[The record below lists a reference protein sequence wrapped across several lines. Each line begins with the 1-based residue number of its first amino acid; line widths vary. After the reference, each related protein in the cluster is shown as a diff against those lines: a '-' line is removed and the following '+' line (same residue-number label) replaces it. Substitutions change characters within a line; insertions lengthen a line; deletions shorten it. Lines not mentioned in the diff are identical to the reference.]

1 LFYCIFEF
9 QRIPLSKLFLI
20 WFIGG
25 MWITP
30 CGYDYNGTKEKHC
43 FIGSSNL
50 NVFH

>member
-1 LFYCIFEF
+1 MWLHKIIMEQKKVLFYWIFES

-30 CGYDYNGTKEKHC
+30 CGYIK
-43 FIGSSNL
+43 L
-50 NVFH
+50 